1 MKKIQVRLEIDF
13 DYSENVAEIKVVSE
27 KRNRSVFTICAFK
40 SVDNFAATA
49 EVISDFCA
57 KHNLEIERKA
67 LDVWRTYFE
76 QIEGRENFVQ
86 MISSMIESFEKNEIF
101 QSLRDERK
109 AHLTKQLAKWLLKA
123 ENWEEIKDENYKFEL
138 NYNYCLANAIKISAE
153 LDKL

>member
-1 MKKIQVRLEIDF
+1 MKKIQVRLEFDF

-40 SVDNFAATA
+40 SVVNFAATA

-76 QIEGRENFVQ
+76 RIEEREIFVV
-86 MISSMIESFEKNEIF
+86 MISSMIESFEKSEVI
-101 QSLRDERK
+101 QSLKDERK
-109 AHLTKQLAKWLLKA
+109 AYLTKQLAKWLLDA
-123 ENWEEIKDENYKFEL
+123 EFWGEENQDDYS
-138 NYNYCLANAIKISAE
+138 YCLANAIKISAE
-153 LDKL
+153 LDRLG